1 LPQNGRLHAQ
11 TTKASQLT
19 KAKAPSHS
27 CMHGRRCRSDR
38 ATGRSNFK
46 VLSSRALRGVDTG
59 VPAGR
64 HDPPLG
70 FRSTD
75 GRRLCLV
82 GRQLLLFLGQHA
94 CTQKPAISSE
104 RRCSVENQCAQET
117 YRKS

>member
-1 LPQNGRLHAQ
+1 MGAAAALIEPLA
-11 TTKASQLT
+11 ALT
-19 KAKAPSHS
+19 LKCCPA
-27 CMHGRRCRSDR
+27 G
-38 ATGRSNFK
+38 
-46 VLSSRALRGVDTG
+46 RALRGVDTG

-117 YRKS
+117 YRKSWSIL